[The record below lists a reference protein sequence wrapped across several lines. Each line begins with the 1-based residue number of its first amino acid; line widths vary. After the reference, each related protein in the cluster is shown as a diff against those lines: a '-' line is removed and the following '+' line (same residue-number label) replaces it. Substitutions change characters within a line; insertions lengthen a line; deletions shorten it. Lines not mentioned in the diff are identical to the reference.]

1 MDDWFGYLNN
11 PIAGISLGF
20 FFLYNLWVFKEFGR
34 RDSDREKRR
43 CMKQR
48 RLEEN

>member
-20 FFLYNLWVFKEFGR
+20 FFCIICGSLKSLAEEIPIGR
-34 RDSDREKRR
+34 KGDV
-43 CMKQR
+43 
-48 RLEEN
+48 